1 MSCRNDKKKKSVH
14 NYVML
19 YCLCHCIYEASA
31 RDSDIISSS
40 HHGNMI
46 YFLVLLFSSVWQFHE
61 NCNYRPMGLRQPWL
75 DDDCSL
81 SSFFLIFFFFVLL
94 FHSSPL
100 SALEM
105 MEITTKHHHL
115 EFRLVARIVSTA
127 SSFSECE
134 GRDICSDRVD
144 DHNNFGTRKLWT
156 LSEFTWS

>member
-1 MSCRNDKKKKSVH
+1 MIKKKNRSTITW
-14 NYVML
+14 
-19 YCLCHCIYEASA
+19 CCTASA
-31 RDSDIISSS
+31 IVYTRRVPEIQTSLAALTMEIWFI
-40 HHGNMI
+40 
-46 YFLVLLFSSVWQFHE
+46 FVVLLFSSVWQFHE